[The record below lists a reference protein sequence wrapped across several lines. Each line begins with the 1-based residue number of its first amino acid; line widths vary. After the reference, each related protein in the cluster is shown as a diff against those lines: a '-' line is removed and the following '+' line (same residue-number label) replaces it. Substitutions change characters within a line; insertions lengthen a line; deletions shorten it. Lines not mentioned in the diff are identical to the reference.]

1 MRQANSSLLLQVII
15 LFYKGKRY
23 SIAAVCPKHISEM
36 VEPYQ
41 SIFGSSYI
49 NDDYHNNVAQLQ
61 YTIIND
67 DYHNNVAQLQYTVTV
82 DLLMRLVQHRSIQ
95 IYEECLLLG
104 GIFFL

>member
-1 MRQANSSLLLQVII
+1 MRQANSSLLLQLII
-15 LFYKGKRY
+15 LFYRGKMY

-61 YTIIND
+61 YTI
-67 DYHNNVAQLQYTVTV
+67 TV